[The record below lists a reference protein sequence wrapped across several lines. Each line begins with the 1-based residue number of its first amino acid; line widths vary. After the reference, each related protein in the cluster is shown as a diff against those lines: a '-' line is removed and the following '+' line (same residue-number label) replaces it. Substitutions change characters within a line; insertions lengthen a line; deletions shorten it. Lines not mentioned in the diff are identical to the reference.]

1 MPLIDVMQTDIVEV
15 PADVIV
21 DETRPDLR
29 CGSGPSGA
37 VRRRGGPDLAA
48 ACRRLR
54 ETTLPHGLEVG
65 CAVAT
70 TGGAL
75 PARWVIHAVG
85 PRYSQRE
92 DRSGTLR
99 ATYRRCLI
107 IAESMGAKTVAFPVL
122 SVGAGA
128 WPLPDAV
135 AHAVAAIGEMRCDVE
150 LATLVAADAA
160 GAEAVRSAL
169 G

>member
-1 MPLIDVMQTDIVEV
+1 MPLIDVTEIDIVEV

-29 CGSGPSGA
+29 CGPGPSGS
-37 VRRRGGPDLAA
+37 VRRRGGPGLAA

-75 PARWVIHAVG
+75 PARWVVHAVG

-92 DRSGTLR
+92 DRSETLR
-99 ATYRRCLI
+99 ATYRRCLL
-107 IAESMGAKTVAFPVL
+107 IAESMGAKTVAFPLL

-128 WPLPDAV
+128 WPLGDAV
-135 AHAVAAIGEMRCDVE
+135 AHAVGAIGEMRCEVE
-150 LATLVAADAA
+150 LATLVAPDGPSVA
-160 GAEAVRSAL
+160 AVRSAL